1 MTAKDGY
8 ARCRQETSVQKRKR
22 YLVNTEREREIMLS
36 KCIYKKKIS
45 CKHRVR
51 ENVKLVYTQV
61 RKRYFVNREKE
72 RERERERENGK

>member
-22 YLVNTEREREIMLS
+22 YLVNTEREREREREREIMLS

-51 ENVKLVYTQV
+51 ENVKLVYT
-61 RKRYFVNREKE
+61 
-72 RERERERENGK
+72 

>member
-22 YLVNTEREREIMLS
+22 YLVNTEREREREIMLS
-36 KCIYKKKIS
+36 KCIDKKKIS

-51 ENVKLVYTQV
+51 ENVK
-61 RKRYFVNREKE
+61 
-72 RERERERENGK
+72 